1 MKHMLLMICLL
12 LLMTLGAAA
21 LAESPYEK
29 VDKPLTLFAV
39 NVGKGDAL
47 LLNSGAETYLIDA
60 GLQENWGD
68 LSRALKVLQVTRL
81 TGVILT
87 HTDKDHAGGLLP
99 LATSSIEVEN
109 WYASAHYADIKKES
123 KHPAVEAA
131 ALRGETVTFL
141 RAGDELPLGAGRL
154 TVVGPISASEVENC
168 NSLVLVAEASGG
180 KMLLAGDMEFPE
192 EKELIAAGAIPRCDV
207 IKIGNHGENDATSE
221 ALIRAVQ
228 PRVAV
233 ISTSTAAEP
242 DTPSTRVLAQLYAAR
257 VALYQT
263 QDAQSGVLVTIDQG
277 EVTANLM
284 DYNDFPA
291 VNKSVV
297 IADVD
302 NEDDCIILRN
312 DGKAPAEVSGWYIV
326 SEKGNQI
333 FVLPEGTAIAPGG
346 ELTISSQSSKAK
358 GDLTWPDK
366 KVWHKSK
373 EDAALLYDVYGRL
386 IDQMN

>member
-12 LLMTLGAAA
+12 LMMTLGAAA

-109 WYASAHYADIKKES
+109 WYASAYYADIKKES

-221 ALIRAVQ
+221 VLIRAVQ

-297 IADVD
+297 IAGVD

-312 DGKAPAEVSGWYIV
+312 DGKAPADVSGWYIV
-326 SEKGNQI
+326 SEKGSQI

>member
-233 ISTSTAAEP
+233 ISTSTATEP

-312 DGKAPAEVSGWYIV
+312 DGKDPAEVSGWYIV